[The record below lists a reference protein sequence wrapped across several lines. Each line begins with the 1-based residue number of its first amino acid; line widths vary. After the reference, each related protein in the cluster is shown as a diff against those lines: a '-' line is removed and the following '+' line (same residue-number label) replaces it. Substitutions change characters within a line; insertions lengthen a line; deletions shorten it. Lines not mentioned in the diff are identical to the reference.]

1 MAITLLTVPQKLT
14 PAYNPI
20 VFRLSATTADYQQ
33 QGYKYWMKI
42 QLTDS
47 FDNPTFSKIYDDFIT
62 PNQFGEGIIDYSK
75 IIQSFIKAPDW
86 STIDAPISNNL
97 ANQKWNNVKFK
108 ISYGFEKYVT
118 YTYQNTTLVTI
129 NNKAYVRL
137 NNTGSTL
144 TFINGDQINITPD
157 NPTQNE
163 VINKISGIHTI
174 VSATTSYAI
183 IDVIIP
189 AGTTLPT
196 SSGVIEYA
204 DARRVRQITN
214 QPGDIYQAFV
224 STFPFYSKDGIDFKN
239 YDWRVHSAAYYIS
252 FDDTPLPYSNNAYFA
267 SSIPTELT
275 VGKTE
280 KPSLGINMVDYPFN
294 RILVIT
300 RTPDYSAQT
309 QKYYNVSSN
318 DGFAN
323 IYIPFIPVSFTQDN
337 IVTVYDDSEPV
348 SILHQIT
355 FKIDNRCVINDYTL
369 QFLDRRGGLSTF
381 SFGARAYVNGKVVK
395 KDYNKF
401 FEDFSNTAVNNSL
414 QFVDKYKDGTYPYQ
428 YTYDDAGR
436 TQIEITETVEME
448 LNTLNQQWTDNQNE
462 LWEELITSPYVYL
475 ITDGDYA
482 NRVNVQV
489 KTMDYNTNTLKNK
502 RLTSKKIM
510 IEFSNKNNI
519 NI

>member
-1 MAITLLTVPQKLT
+1 MAITLLTAPQKLT

-20 VFRLSATTADYQQ
+20 VFRLSASTADYQQ

-42 QLTDS
+42 QVTDS
-47 FDNPTFSKIYDDFIT
+47 FSNPTFSKVYDDFIT
-62 PNQFGEGIIDYSK
+62 PNQYGEGIIDYSK

-97 ANQKWNNVKFK
+97 ANQKWNNVMFK
-108 ISYGFEKYVT
+108 ISYGYEKYVT
-118 YTYQNTTLVTI
+118 YSYQNTTLVTI

-144 TFINGDQINITPD
+144 TFINGDQINITPN
-157 NPTQNE
+157 NPTSNPI
-163 VINKISGIHTI
+163 INQLSGIHT
-174 VSATTSYAI
+174 VVEATTSYAI

-204 DARRVRQITN
+204 DGRKVRQITN
-214 QPGDIYQAFV
+214 QPGDIYQGFV
-224 STFPFYSKDGIDFKN
+224 SAFPFYSKDGIDFKN
-239 YDWRVHSAAYYIS
+239 YDWRLHSAAYWIN
-252 FDDTPLPYSNNAYFA
+252 FDDTYLPYSNNAYFA
-267 SSIPTELT
+267 SSIPNTIYI
-275 VGKTE
+275 GKTE
-280 KPSLGINMVDYPFN
+280 KPSLGINMVDYG
-294 RILVIT
+294 
-300 RTPDYSAQT
+300 YT
-309 QKYYNVSSN
+309 QFTVTTTTLDNTLTNTKTYNVA
-318 DGFAN
+318 AN
-323 IYIPFIPVSFTQDN
+323 NRYINVYIPFIPVSLTQDN
-337 IVTVYDDSEPV
+337 IVTVRDGN
-348 SILHQIT
+348 SIQMFAPIT
-355 FKIDNRCVINDYTL
+355 FKMDNRCQINDYVL

-401 FEDFSNTAVNNSL
+401 FEDFQTTPVNNNF
-414 QFVDKYKDGTYPYQ
+414 QFVDKYQSGTYPYQ

-436 TQIEITETVEME
+436 TQIEITESLEME
-448 LNTLNQQWTDNQNE
+448 LNTLNQQWTDGQNE

-475 ITDGDYA
+475 ITDGDYTK
-482 NRVNVQV
+482 RVNVQV